1 VAKRAVRPELRFAQ
15 FRCFR
20 IARKWIL
27 ILRAESHRRRRARN
41 QNGAR
46 G

>member
-1 VAKRAVRPELRFAQ
+1 LRFAQ

-27 ILRAESHRRRRARN
+27 ILRAESHRRRARN